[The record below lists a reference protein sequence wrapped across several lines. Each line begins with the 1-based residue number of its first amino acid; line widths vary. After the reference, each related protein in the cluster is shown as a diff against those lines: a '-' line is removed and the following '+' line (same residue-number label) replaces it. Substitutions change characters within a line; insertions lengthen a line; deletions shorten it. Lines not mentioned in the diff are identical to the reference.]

1 MTARPAAGDGGEGGA
16 EPVREPVRESGRGRE
31 DRARRPRGRVR
42 AAGAASAGTPAA
54 QPAAD
59 PAAHTAR
66 TGPRV
71 RAAARESAR
80 KPADDFAKD
89 PADAFADNFADN
101 SANTPANARA
111 RGARGDGAH
120 PHDAHPHDARAHD
133 TRTPA
138 ASPVLQVSGLA
149 KRYGDVDALAGF
161 DLTVRPGEIVGLVG
175 HNGAGKTTF
184 VEVVSGLIRADA
196 GTALVDGADPVAARG
211 VIGVSPQHI
220 ALYPSVTVR
229 EHLRLF
235 GGLSGLRR
243 GALRAAVDEVADDL
257 RLTEFLDRPAGVLS
271 GGQQRRAQA
280 GVALI
285 HRPRLLLLDEPTA
298 GADPETRQALL
309 DAVRRRAAEGAGV
322 VYTTHYLAEL
332 TELDAT
338 IAVAKRGRVVAR
350 GTAAEL
356 LAGLPGEVALTF
368 ADGSEQRRST
378 DDPTAALIR
387 LLAEATQPVTSVDV
401 RKPDLDD
408 LYRSLAVLDEA

>member
-1 MTARPAAGDGGEGGA
+1 MSIQAPTPPAGPPGPATQSPPTAGAADVTGGRAAGDGDEGGAEGGA
-16 EPVREPVRESGRGRE
+16 EPVRAYRRGRGE
-31 DRARRPRGRVR
+31 DRARRLRGRVR
-42 AAGAASAGTPAA
+42 GTGASDAGTPAGTPAA
-54 QPAAD
+54 DSAAGPAG
-59 PAAHTAR
+59 HTAG
-66 TGPRV
+66 TGLRPR
-71 RAAARESAR
+71 AGAR
-80 KPADDFAKD
+80 KPGED
-89 PADAFADNFADN
+89 PAHDLGDA
-101 SANTPANARA
+101 P
-111 RGARGDGAH
+111 AH
-120 PHDAHPHDARAHD
+120 PAHPAP
-133 TRTPA
+133 TRTAPA
-138 ASPVLQVSGLA
+138 VLQVSGLA

-350 GTAAEL
+350 GTADEL

-368 ADGSEQRRST
+368 ADGSQERRST